1 MCDESLY
8 YFVSIQIEEEHWMK
22 KMSTWLTLGI
32 AEKNFIV
39 DMYEGKV

>member
-1 MCDESLY
+1 MCDERLY

-22 KMSTWLTLGI
+22 MSTWLTLGM

-39 DMYEGKV
+39 DMYEGKE